1 MANGNTHDESDGSR
15 TGIGVKVRE
24 GGHMEGGADV
34 EVQDNELI
42 SDGIV
47 FGALRIS
54 KENAALLEIQKLLE
68 NHFKICR

>member
-1 MANGNTHDESDGSR
+1 MG
-15 TGIGVKVRE
+15 E

-47 FGALRIS
+47 
-54 KENAALLEIQKLLE
+54 LE
-68 NHFKICR
+68 H